1 MPETLC
7 VIVKILEF
15 LAGGIYHSE
24 AHAVKA
30 IEASAVSLSAAVA
43 AVTATAAAKGAIA
56 AVLTDGIIPAV
67 RAAEGLCARVPH
79 IVSLVVQFVF
89 LLLV

>member
-1 MPETLC
+1 M
-7 VIVKILEF
+7 IVKILEF

-30 IEASAVSLSAAVA
+30 IEASAVSLSAAVS
-43 AVTATAAAKGAIA
+43 VITATAAAKGVIA
-56 AVLTDGIIPAV
+56 AVLTGGILS
-67 RAAEGLCARVPH
+67 AARSAGGLCARVPH

>member
-1 MPETLC
+1 M
-7 VIVKILEF
+7 IVKILEF
-15 LAGGIYHSE
+15 LTGGIDHSE

-30 IEASAVSLSAAVA
+30 IEASAVTLSAVVA

-56 AVLTDGIIPAV
+56 AVLTRGILSST
-67 RAAEGLCARVPH
+67 RAAGGLCAQVPH

>member
-1 MPETLC
+1 M
-7 VIVKILEF
+7 IVKILEF

-30 IEASAVSLSAAVA
+30 IEASAVSLSAVVA

-56 AVLTDGIIPAV
+56 AVLTRGILPAT
-67 RAAEGLCARVPH
+67 RAAGGLCARVPH

-89 LLLV
+89 LLFR